1 MIPIR
6 DQLQSR
12 HYPIVNMALIIINV
26 GLFLLQ
32 LTQTNNIEAF
42 IFTYGLVPARYSSP
56 EISSHFTLFE
66 QTIPLISFMF
76 LHGSFWHLLGNMWS
90 LYIFGDNVEDH
101 FGSFKYLVFYLLCGW
116 VSALTHL
123 YFNWES
129 QIPTIG
135 ASGAIAG
142 VMGAYLLLYP
152 RSRILTFIP
161 IFFIPYFIEVPAL
174 FFLGIWFVFQFL
186 YASVSDS
193 QMGGVAW
200 WAHIGGFLAG
210 MALTKLISFIP
221 DFGLSE
227 RMSHERTKTPRL
239 QVVRPAPPTEDL
251 DLHGSIAITPREAT
265 SGVKKMI
272 TIIRDRAR
280 KLINVTIPPGVKAG
294 TRLRLA
300 GMGRKGGER
309 EQGDF
314 FLEILIRGD

>member
-6 DQLQSR
+6 DQIQSR
-12 HYPIVNMALIIINV
+12 NYPVVNMALIIINV
-26 GLFLLQ
+26 GIFLIQ

-66 QTIPLISFMF
+66 QTVPLISFMF
-76 LHGSFWHLLGNMWS
+76 LHGSFWHLLGNMWF

-101 FGSFKYLVFYLLCGW
+101 FGSFKYLIFYLLCGW
-116 VSALTHL
+116 VSAATHL

-152 RSRILTFIP
+152 RSRILTLIP
-161 IFFIPYFIEVPAL
+161 IIFIPYFIEVPAI

-186 YASVSDS
+186 YASMSDP

-200 WAHIGGFLAG
+200 WAHIGGFIAG

-227 RMSHERTKTPRL
+227 RMSHERTTTPRL
-239 QVVRPAPPTEDL
+239 HVVRPAPPAD
-251 DLHGSIAITPREAT
+251 DLHLYGSIAITPREAT
-265 SGVKKMI
+265 GGAKKMI
-272 TIIRDRAR
+272 TIIRNGER
-280 KLINVTIPPGVKAG
+280 KLVNVTIPPGVKAG

-300 GMGRKGGER
+300 GMGRKGGDG

-314 FLEILIRGD
+314 YLEVLIRGE